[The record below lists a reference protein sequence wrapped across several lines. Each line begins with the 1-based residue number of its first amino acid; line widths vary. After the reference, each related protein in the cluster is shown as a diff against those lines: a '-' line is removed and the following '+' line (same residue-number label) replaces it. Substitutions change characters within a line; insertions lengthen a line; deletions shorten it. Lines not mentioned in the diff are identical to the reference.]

1 MEARTGNEDVKTA
14 VLLPHPETVCG
25 LAIDVTVLFERRGGS
40 LWLRYVVDGDVDAIK
55 WPVQIKPGRRDRLWT
70 TTCFEA
76 FVKTPKGY
84 HEFNLSPSGQWASYR
99 FDGYRQGMA
108 NALEAVVVAGLD
120 GAADMVALEG
130 TVPLPPG
137 ASHLGLSA
145 VVEAKDGTISYW
157 ALAHPSD
164 KPDFHHPDSFTL
176 ELP

>member
-1 MEARTGNEDVKTA
+1 MDK
-14 VLLPHPETVCG
+14 
-25 LAIDVTVLFERRGGS
+25 
-40 LWLRYVVDGDVDAIK
+40 
-55 WPVQIKPGRRDRLWT
+55 LWT

-76 FVKTPKGY
+76 FVKTQNGY
-84 HEFNLSPSGQWASYR
+84 HEFNLSLSGQWASYR

-108 NALEAVVVAGLD
+108 NALEAAVFAGLD

-130 TVPLPPG
+130 TVSLPPG

-164 KPDFHHPDSFTL
+164 KPDFHHPNSFTL

>member
-1 MEARTGNEDVKTA
+1 MQARTGNEDVKTA
-14 VLLPHPETVCG
+14 VLLPHPRTVG
-25 LAIDVTVLFERRGGS
+25 GPATDVTVLFERRGGS
-40 LWLRYVVDGDVDAIK
+40 LWLRYVVDGDVEAIK
-55 WPVQIKPGRRDRLWT
+55 WPALIKPERMDRLWA

-76 FVKTPKGY
+76 FVKTPNGY
-84 HEFNLSPSGQWASYR
+84 LEFNLSPSGRWASYR
-99 FDGYRQGMA
+99 FDGYRQAMA

-130 TVPLPPG
+130 TVPLPLG

-145 VVEAKDGTISYW
+145 VVEAKDGSISYW

-164 KPDFHHPDSFTL
+164 TPDFHHPDSFTL

>member
-1 MEARTGNEDVKTA
+1 MQARTGNEDVKRA
-14 VLLPHPETVCG
+14 ALLPHPKTVGG
-25 LAIDVTVLFERRGGS
+25 LAIDVAVLIERRGGS
-40 LWLRYVVDGDVDAIK
+40 LWVRYVVDGDVDAIK
-55 WPVQIKPGRRDRLWT
+55 WPSDVVPGRMDKLWA

-76 FVKTPKGY
+76 FVKTPNGY

-108 NALEAVVVAGLD
+108 NAPEAVVFADLAC
-120 GAADMVALEG
+120 AADRVALEG
-130 TVPLPPG
+130 TVQLPPD
-137 ASHLGLSA
+137 ASRLGLSA
-145 VVEAKDGTISYW
+145 IVEAKDGTISYW